1 VSLIG
6 TLEQFSLSNVLRR
19 IEIHEKS
26 GLLVVKQGEYWVE
39 FYFRNGRLLC
49 IGPLRTQATL
59 TERLVGDQLIS
70 PQALHEIGRTLG
82 EATSSETRAALALMD
97 LGYIGRD
104 QLRAWAIQKAVDVLR
119 VILTWSSGDV
129 YFEEGTPPPADRLL
143 VSMSVIS
150 IIDSTPQGS
159 QFDQTS
165 SPQSSQLPPSRPS
178 KPVQSTQSTSS
189 PSKAHQKVT
198 FNTAQAPV
206 NRIST
211 AYMTPATPR
220 VPSTPKPD
228 VASVPT
234 LMGMDQFLGDTT
246 SSITSFTDALSAD
259 ALSIDALPSTEA
271 LLSVF
276 PKSDAMIDL
285 SSSQSLDDSNDIS
298 FASLLAPEI
307 SSEVAPSIRPV
318 RVMNPVPPKR
328 IDTSFMQPEML
339 LIPADLS
346 AFREQNPQVQV
357 TPDQWRLLTCADG
370 QTTLKTACQML
381 AMPPETLCQIAGELL
396 AEQVLQV
403 SLSGQTRTGEISPV
417 AHEPVTSVSH
427 EYKTPVYAAAASMPS
442 SGSISVPDV
451 QLQLSSALPF
461 ETESQW
467 GNGGNGATFV
477 PGRGW
482 ITTPQPLQPLQ
493 SNRPLANPA
502 IAYMQMGSGVY

>member
-19 IEIHEKS
+19 IELHGKT

-59 TERLVGDQLIS
+59 GDRLVNDRLIS
-70 PQALHEIGRTLG
+70 PQALHEVKRALG
-82 EATSSETRAALALMD
+82 NAESSETREALALMD

-104 QLRAWAIQKAVDVLR
+104 ELRMWAIQKAADVLR
-119 VILTWSSGDV
+119 VILIWSSGDV

-150 IIDSTPQGS
+150 IIDSAPQGS
-159 QFDQTS
+159 QSDQAS
-165 SPQSSQLPPSRPS
+165 SLQSSQLPQSRPP
-178 KPVQSTQSTSS
+178 KPVQSFQPIQSTFM
-189 PSKAHQKVT
+189 PSTAYQKVT
-198 FNTAQAPV
+198 LNAAQPPV
-206 NRIST
+206 NRIPST
-211 AYMTPATPR
+211 RMAMAPAVPI

-234 LMGMDQFLGDTT
+234 LMGIEQFLGDTA
-246 SSITSFTDALSAD
+246 SSVSSVTEALSAD
-259 ALSIDALPSTEA
+259 ALLSTEA

-276 PKSDAMIDL
+276 PKSDAIIDL
-285 SSSQSLDDSNDIS
+285 SSSQAQDDSNDIS
-298 FASLLAPEI
+298 FASLLSPEV
-307 SSEVAPSIRPV
+307 SSEATPSIRPI

-328 IDTSFMQPEML
+328 IDTSFMQPEMM

-346 AFREQNPQVQV
+346 AFCEQNRQVQV

-370 QTTLKTACQML
+370 QTTLRMAYQML
-381 AMPPETLCQIAGELL
+381 GIPPELLCQVAGELM
-396 AEQVLQV
+396 AEHLLHV
-403 SLSGQTRTGEISPV
+403 SLSEQTQMSEISPV
-417 AHEPVTSVSH
+417 PHERVTSGLSN
-427 EYKTPVYAAAASMPS
+427 EYIAPAYAAVTAMPS
-442 SGSISVPDV
+442 SGTISVPDA
-451 QLQLSSALPF
+451 QLQLSSSLPF

-482 ITTPQPLQPLQ
+482 ITAPQPLQPLQ
-493 SNRPLANPA
+493 SNGPLTNSA
-502 IAYMQMGSGVY
+502 AYMQVGSGIY

>member
-19 IEIHEKS
+19 IEIHEKT
-26 GLLVVKQGEYWVE
+26 GLLVVKQGEYWIE

-59 TERLVGDQLIS
+59 AERLANDQLIS
-70 PQALHEIGRTLG
+70 PQAHYEIEHTVGN
-82 EATSSETRAALALMD
+82 AKSSETRTALALMD

-129 YFEEGTPPPADRLL
+129 YFEENTPPPADRLL

-150 IIDSTPQGS
+150 IIDSAPQAE
-159 QFDQTS
+159 T
-165 SPQSSQLPPSRPS
+165 QSNQALSYHSNQLPRPGSS
-178 KPVQSTQSTSS
+178 KPVQSTQPISIPST
-189 PSKAHQKVT
+189 AHQKMT
-198 FNTAQAPV
+198 FNSAQAPV

-211 AYMTPATPR
+211 NYMAPVAPI

-234 LMGMDQFLGDTT
+234 LMGFDQFLGDT
-246 SSITSFTDALSAD
+246 SSSFSSFTDALSAD
-259 ALSIDALPSTEA
+259 VLPSTEV

-276 PKSDAMIDL
+276 PKTDALIDL
-285 SSSQSLDDSNDIS
+285 SFAQSQDDSSDIS
-298 FASLLAPEI
+298 FASLLSPDI
-307 SSEVAPSIRPV
+307 SSEATPSMQPV

-328 IDTSFMQPEML
+328 IDISFMQPEML

-346 AFREQNPQVQV
+346 AFREQNPQVQI
-357 TPDQWRLLTCADG
+357 TPDQWRLLTCVDN

-381 AMPPETLCQIAGELL
+381 AMPPELLCQVAGELM
-396 AEQVLQV
+396 AEHLLHV
-403 SLSGQTRTGEISPV
+403 SLSSQTRINESSPV
-417 AHEPVTSVSH
+417 LHEQATSGQSNG
-427 EYKTPVYAAAASMPS
+427 YQAPAYAAVGTMPS
-442 SGSISVPDV
+442 SGNLSMPSDA
-451 QLQLSSALPF
+451 QLQLSSSLPF

-467 GNGGNGATFV
+467 GNGGNGATFI

-493 SNRPLANPA
+493 SNGPLANSA
-502 IAYMQMGSGVY
+502 IAYMQVGSGIY